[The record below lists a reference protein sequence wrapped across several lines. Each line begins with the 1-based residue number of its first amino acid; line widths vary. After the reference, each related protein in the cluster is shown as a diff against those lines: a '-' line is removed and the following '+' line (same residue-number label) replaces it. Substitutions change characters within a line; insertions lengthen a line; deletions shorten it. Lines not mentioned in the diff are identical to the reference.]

1 MVTKIIGKEN
11 EDFPKV
17 WNRLV
22 IKTMTDHHNLY
33 LKCDVLL
40 LANVFE
46 KCRNSSLKNCELW
59 LSHYLSA
66 PALIWDTMLSV
77 TKVELNLFHTG
88 NCIYSLRKV

>member
-11 EDFPKV
+11 EDVPKV
-17 WNRLV
+17 WNGLV
-22 IKTMTDHHNLY
+22 IKTMTDYHNLY

-46 KCRNSSLKNCELW
+46 KCRNSSLKNHELW

-77 TKVELNLFHTG
+77 TKVKLHLFHTE